1 MHIVNNTYATLSDSE
16 WVERLPMTPPDSKL
30 QEYFFNVKCAPMI
43 RYISRSIFHADDKA
57 YIMGEF
63 YEFVS
68 ENNWSI
74 LKKWKNKENA
84 SLFSYL
90 SRCATN
96 YFMNKAIAEQRRQ
109 SIEVLP
115 TTPEIV
121 AYTSQ
126 LYDDETCEQLP
137 VWQAFNKLSERNQ
150 AILRLL
156 VIEDN
161 QVMAVADKLWKYIG
175 SKSDYSQLSEKR
187 IQGTISMAKQRA
199 QLALME
205 ELKTLTAN

>member
-1 MHIVNNTYATLSDSE
+1 MRIINNTYAALSDSE
-16 WVERLPMTPPDSKL
+16 WVEKLPQTPPDSKL
-30 QEYFFNVKCAPMI
+30 QEYFISVKCAPMI
-43 RYISRSIFHADDKA
+43 RYISRSIFHADDNA

-68 ENNWSI
+68 EDNWSI
-74 LKKWKNKENA
+74 LKKWKNKDNA

-96 YFMNKAIAEQRRQ
+96 HFMNKAIAEQRRQ

-115 TTPEIV
+115 ATPEIV

-137 VWQAFNKLSERNQ
+137 VWQAFEKLSERDQ
-150 AILRLL
+150 ALLRLL

-161 QVMAVADKLWKYIG
+161 QIMAVADKLWKYIS

-187 IQGTISMAKQRA
+187 IQGTISMAKHRA
-199 QLALME
+199 QLAFME
-205 ELKTLTAN
+205 QLKMLAAN